1 MGELNGSYTFHDLL
15 PAPRPVHCIRKAWK
29 SSSEV
34 AEASHK
40 HMQDLEEFRWAY
52 SVARIDLPGAPILQY
67 FDRLCYA
74 KTALVLLEAAYPEI
88 PFQIFVQ
95 GDQQYLGDPAN
106 HENVH

>member
-1 MGELNGSYTFHDLL
+1 MAY
-15 PAPRPVHCIRKAWK
+15 
-29 SSSEV
+29 SEV
-34 AEASHK
+34 AGARHT
-40 HMQDLEEFRWAY
+40 HVQDLEEFRWAY
-52 SVARIDLPGAPILQY
+52 SVARTDLPGAPILQY

-74 KTALVLLEAAYPEI
+74 KSALALLETAYPDI